1 MTNRQTNK
9 PTDYYTRGPRTSCN
23 DTMVCVLKFCFQT
36 NAVDIFS
43 MGCVIYYVLSA
54 GQHPFGSSLR
64 RQANIESG
72 DYSLND
78 LNGSSEFYSEACNT
92 TDLNNFFVS
101 VDKHTASELVKD
113 MISHNYM
120 FR

>member
-1 MTNRQTNK
+1 
-9 PTDYYTRGPRTSCN
+9 
-23 DTMVCVLKFCFQT
+23 
-36 NAVDIFS
+36 

-78 LNGSSEFYSEACNT
+78 LNGSSEFYI
-92 TDLNNFFVS
+92 V
-101 VDKHTASELVKD
+101 KLVT
-113 MISHNYM
+113 H
-120 FR
+120 